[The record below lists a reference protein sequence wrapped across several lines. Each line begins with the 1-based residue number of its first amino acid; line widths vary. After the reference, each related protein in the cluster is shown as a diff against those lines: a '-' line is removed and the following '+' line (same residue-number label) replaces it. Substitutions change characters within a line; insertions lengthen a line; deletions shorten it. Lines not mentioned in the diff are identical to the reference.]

1 MSLTK
6 KNKEKEALRATYL
19 EKFLE
24 PRASHKANECSVG
37 NTLNYRDDI
46 EVEDLDL
53 PQQTTGQ
60 SWYQR
65 NKANFVL
72 THKENN
78 NDDDLYGDVSTKAS
92 MRPGTAHH
100 SLKTA

>member
-46 EVEDLDL
+46 EVEDLEL
-53 PQQTTGQ
+53 P
-60 SWYQR
+60 
-65 NKANFVL
+65 
-72 THKENN
+72 
-78 NDDDLYGDVSTKAS
+78 
-92 MRPGTAHH
+92 
-100 SLKTA
+100 